1 MIVRKMTR
9 QDIDQ
14 ILIIERASFKS
25 PWSRQAFENE
35 MDNNLGHY
43 FVAQQD
49 DAVIGYAGF
58 WQIFDEAHITNIAI
72 LPDCRGTGY
81 GKQLVGEV
89 IEQARLLGVN
99 YVTLE
104 VRPSNAVA
112 LSLYRSFGF
121 AVKGKRPRYYYDT
134 GEDALIMWA
143 KINKTASDETIL

>member
-1 MIVRKMTR
+1 MIVREMTS
-9 QDIDQ
+9 QDIDK
-14 ILIIERASFKS
+14 ILIIEAASFNT

-35 MDNNLGHY
+35 MLNNLGHY

-72 LPDCRGTGY
+72 LPDCRGMGL
-81 GKQLVGEV
+81 GRQLVAEV

-99 YVTLE
+99 FVTLE
-104 VRPSNAVA
+104 VRPSNEAA

-121 AVKGKRPRYYYDT
+121 EVKGKRPRYYYDT

-143 KINKTASDETIL
+143 KINKTASDD

>member
-1 MIVRKMTR
+1 MIVRKMTG

-14 ILIIERASFKS
+14 ILIIESASFKS

-35 MDNNLGHY
+35 LANNLGHY
-43 FVAQQD
+43 FVAERD
-49 DAVIGYAGF
+49 NTVIGYAGF
-58 WQIFDEAHITNIAI
+58 WQIFDEGHITNIAI
-72 LPDCRGTGY
+72 LPDCRGKGL

-112 LSLYRSFGF
+112 LSLYHSFGF
-121 AVKGKRPRYYYDT
+121 EVKGRRPRYYYDT

-143 KINKTASDETIL
+143 QINETTSDD